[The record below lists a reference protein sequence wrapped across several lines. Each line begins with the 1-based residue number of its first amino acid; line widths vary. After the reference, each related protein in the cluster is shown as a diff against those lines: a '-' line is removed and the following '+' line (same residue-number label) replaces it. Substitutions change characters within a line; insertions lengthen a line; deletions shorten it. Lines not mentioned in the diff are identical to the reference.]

1 MISICQQ
8 GLIPTKHGFRV
19 TDAHVDDADPDDVA
33 SNDSRRSVEPLKV
46 PNMSYNTFMTHCQE
60 LAAAVVGDQCMA
72 RPALALILKARTMF
86 QSRSLDNLD
95 ATSNA
100 LIIEAHSQLRGRKNL
115 IQYNLEATD
124 AYVDR
129 LSLPAAVTKVGAPRG
144 RIRSRLE
151 GHKPGSKNVCV
162 TMWLLWRSKNSQQYL
177 QLSVTNKQGTS
188 CHYR

>member
-1 MISICQQ
+1 M
-8 GLIPTKHGFRV
+8 

-72 RPALALILKARTMF
+72 RPALALILKAKTMF

-124 AYVDR
+124 AYVDQ
-129 LSLPAAVTKVGAPRG
+129 
-144 RIRSRLE
+144 
-151 GHKPGSKNVCV
+151 
-162 TMWLLWRSKNSQQYL
+162 TMRLLWRSKTHNNISNCRL
-177 QLSVTNKQGTS
+177 RTSKGHHITAGEEFKVLTNVLFSGKVAHKLTGWL
-188 CHYR
+188 